1 MCGYVRGDHPPLLLP
16 VERIFHLMRD
26 VDAGAGRGKGGPAG
40 SAALQ
45 LVSGVGLLQPEERVF
60 DAMLEGFAAQQ
71 TSRFL
76 APATIRQRDRLL
88 RRFAAWTNEYP
99 WRWGPADMEEWTTQ
113 AIAERRLAHSTIRG
127 YHVTLRLFM
136 EFLCDARY
144 EWAAVCEER
153 FGQVPTQI
161 CHDWNTTVHV
171 GDYEGRPARRPLT
184 CDELQAL
191 FDAADARVDSV
202 RERGR
207 KGWLAAFR
215 DAAMLKVTYAWGLR
229 RREAVMLDVADF
241 GRNPHAPELGD
252 LGVVR
257 VRYGKASRGGPPKP
271 RSVLTVMP
279 WSVEILEEYLRDV
292 RPLYG
297 LGPGGALWPTERG
310 GRVGGEYL
318 NDRFARLRD
327 GLGLPAEL
335 GPHCLRHS
343 YVTHLLEDGWDPLF
357 VQQQVGH
364 AWASTTAIYT
374 GVSNDFKNRML
385 RRSLD
390 RVLPGEPSGGEE

>member
-1 MCGYVRGDHPPLLLP
+1 
-16 VERIFHLMRD
+16 
-26 VDAGAGRGKGGPAG
+26 
-40 SAALQ
+40 
-45 LVSGVGLLQPEERVF
+45 
-60 DAMLEGFAAQQ
+60 MLEGFAAQQ
-71 TSRFL
+71 ASRFL
-76 APATIRQRDRLL
+76 APVTVRQRDRLV

-99 WRWGPADMEEWTTQ
+99 WRWGPADVEEWTTQ

-144 EWAAVCEER
+144 GWAAVCEER
-153 FGQVPTQI
+153 FGALPTQI

-171 GDYEGRPARRPLT
+171 GDYEGRPVRRPLT
-184 CDELQAL
+184 RDELQTL
-191 FDAADARVDSV
+191 FDAADARVDQV
-202 RERGR
+202 RKRGR

-215 DAAMLKVTYAWGLR
+215 DATLLKVTYAWGLR
-229 RREAVMLDVADF
+229 RREAVMLDVADL
-241 GRNPHAPELGD
+241 GRNPHAPELGN

-257 VRYGKASRGGPPKP
+257 VRHGKASRGGPPRL

-279 WSVEILEEYLRDV
+279 WSVEVLDEFLGEV
-292 RPLYG
+292 RPRYG
-297 LGPGGALWPTERG
+297 LGPGGVLWPTERG
-310 GRVGGEYL
+310 SRVGCEHV

-327 GLGLPAEL
+327 ELGLPREL

-374 GVSNDFKNRML
+374 GVGSDFKNRML

-390 RVLPGEPSGGEE
+390 RVLGETDDGED

>member
-1 MCGYVRGDHPPLLLP
+1 MKDGVVGGVRG
-16 VERIFHLMRD
+16 
-26 VDAGAGRGKGGPAG
+26 AGGLSG

-45 LVSGVGLLQPEERVF
+45 LVPGVGLLHPEEQVF
-60 DAMLEGFAAQQ
+60 GAMLEGFTAQQ

-76 APATIRQRDRLL
+76 APITVRQRDRLV

-99 WRWGPADMEEWTTQ
+99 WRWGPADVEEWTTQ
-113 AIAERRLAHSTIRG
+113 AVAERRLAHSTIRG

-136 EFLCDARY
+136 EYVCDSRY
-144 EWAAVCEER
+144 GWGAVCEER
-153 FGQVPTQI
+153 FGELPGQI

-171 GDYEGRPARRPLT
+171 ADYEGRPGRRPLT
-184 CDELQAL
+184 REELQAL
-191 FDAADARVDSV
+191 FDAADARVDQV
-202 RERGR
+202 RRRGR

-215 DAAMLKVTYAWGLR
+215 DATLLKVLYGWGLR
-229 RREAVMLDVADF
+229 RREAVMLDVADL
-241 GRNPHAPELGD
+241 GRNSHAPELGSF
-252 LGVVR
+252 GVVR

-279 WSVEILEEYLRDV
+279 WSVEVLEEYLREI
-292 RPLYG
+292 RPRYDA
-297 LGPGGALWPTERG
+297 GPAGVLWPTERG
-310 GRVGGEYL
+310 GRVGCEYV

-327 GLGLPAEL
+327 EIGLPREL

-374 GVSNDFKNRML
+374 GVSSDFKNRML

-390 RVLPGEPSGGEE
+390 RVLGDERRGEE

>member
-1 MCGYVRGDHPPLLLP
+1 
-16 VERIFHLMRD
+16 MRD
-26 VDAGAGRGKGGPAG
+26 GVLSGERRESGLAG

-45 LVSGVGLLQPEERVF
+45 LVAGVGLLHPAERVF
-60 DAMLEGFAAQQ
+60 EAMLEGFASQQ

-76 APATIRQRDRLL
+76 APITVRQRDRPL

-99 WRWGPADMEEWTTQ
+99 WQWGPADVEEWTTQ
-113 AIAERRLAHSTIRG
+113 AMAERRLVRSTIRG

-136 EFLCDARY
+136 DYLCDARY
-144 EWAAVCEER
+144 GWAAVCEER
-153 FGQVPTQI
+153 FEQLPTQI
-161 CHDWNTTVHV
+161 CHDWNTTAHV
-171 GDYEGRPARRPLT
+171 GDYEGRPGRRPLT
-184 CDELQAL
+184 REELQEL
-191 FDAADARVDSV
+191 FDAADARIDHV
-202 RERGR
+202 RRRGR

-215 DAAMLKVTYAWGLR
+215 DATLLKVAYAWGLR
-229 RREAVMLDVADF
+229 RREAVMLDVADL
-241 GRNPHAPELGD
+241 GRNPHAPELGS

-271 RSVLTVMP
+271 RTVLTVMP
-279 WSVEILEEYLRDV
+279 WSVEVLEEYLGEV
-292 RPLYG
+292 RPRYG
-297 LGPGGALWPTERG
+297 LGASGPLWPTERG
-310 GRVGGEYL
+310 GRVGCEHV

-327 GLGLPAEL
+327 ELGLPAEL

-357 VQQQVGH
+357 VQHQVGH

-374 GVSNDFKNRML
+374 GVGSDFKNRML

-390 RVLPGEPSGGEE
+390 RVLGEASGGEE

>member
-1 MCGYVRGDHPPLLLP
+1 MKELGSGGQRPVGLL
-16 VERIFHLMRD
+16 
-26 VDAGAGRGKGGPAG
+26 AG

-45 LVSGVGLLQPEERVF
+45 LVAGVGLLQPEERVF
-60 DAMLEGFAAQQ
+60 DAILDGFRSQQ

-76 APATIRQRDRLL
+76 APITMRQRDQQV
-88 RRFAAWTNEYP
+88 RRFSAWTNEYP
-99 WRWGPADMEEWTTQ
+99 WRWGPADLEEWTTQ
-113 AIAERRLAHSTIRG
+113 AISERRLARSTIRG

-136 EFLCDARY
+136 EFACDPRY
-144 EWAAVCEER
+144 GWAEVCQER
-153 FGQVPTQI
+153 FGQAPTQI

-184 CDELQAL
+184 PDELQAL
-191 FDAADARVDSV
+191 FDAADARVEAV
-202 RERGR
+202 RRRGR

-215 DAAMLKVTYAWGLR
+215 DATMLKVIYAWGLR
-229 RREAVMLDVADF
+229 RRESVMLDVADL
-241 GRNPHAPELGD
+241 GPNPHAPELGSV
-252 LGVVR
+252 GVLR
-257 VRYGKASRGGPPKP
+257 VRYGKASRGGAPKP

-279 WSVEILEEYLRDV
+279 WSVEVLEEYLGEV
-292 RPLYG
+292 RPRYEV
-297 LGPGGALWPTERG
+297 GPGGALWPTERG
-310 GRVGGEYL
+310 GRVGVEYV

-327 GLGLPAEL
+327 ELGLPAEL

-374 GVSNDFKNRML
+374 GVSSDFKNRML

-390 RVLPGEPSGGEE
+390 RVLPGEPARGKE

>member
-1 MCGYVRGDHPPLLLP
+1 
-16 VERIFHLMRD
+16 MRD
-26 VDAGAGRGKGGPAG
+26 GNGRREGGERQLAG

-45 LVSGVGLLQPEERVF
+45 LVAGVGLLHPEERVF
-60 DAMLEGFAAQQ
+60 ESMLEGFAAQQ

-76 APATIRQRDRLL
+76 APITVRQRDRLL

-99 WRWGPADMEEWTTQ
+99 WRWAPADVEEWTTQ

-127 YHVTLRLFM
+127 YHVTLRMFM
-136 EFLCDARY
+136 DYVCDARY
-144 EWAAVCEER
+144 GWAAVCEER
-153 FGQVPTQI
+153 FGQLPAQI
-161 CHDWNTTVHV
+161 CHDWNTTAHV
-171 GDYEGRPARRPLT
+171 GDYEGRPGRRPLT
-184 CDELQAL
+184 RDELQAL
-191 FDAADARVDSV
+191 FDAADARVDHV
-202 RERGR
+202 RRRGR

-215 DAAMLKVTYAWGLR
+215 DATLLKVAYGWGLR
-229 RREAVMLDVADF
+229 RREAVMLDVADLA
-241 GRNPHAPELGD
+241 RNPHAPELGS

-279 WSVEILEEYLRDV
+279 WSVEVLEEYLGEV
-292 RPLYG
+292 RPRYG

-310 GRVGGEYL
+310 GRVGCEHV

-327 GLGLPAEL
+327 ELGLPAEL

-357 VQQQVGH
+357 VQHQVGH
-364 AWASTTAIYT
+364 SWASTTAIYT
-374 GVSNDFKNRML
+374 GVSSDFKNKML

-390 RVLPGEPSGGEE
+390 RVLSNETGVGKE